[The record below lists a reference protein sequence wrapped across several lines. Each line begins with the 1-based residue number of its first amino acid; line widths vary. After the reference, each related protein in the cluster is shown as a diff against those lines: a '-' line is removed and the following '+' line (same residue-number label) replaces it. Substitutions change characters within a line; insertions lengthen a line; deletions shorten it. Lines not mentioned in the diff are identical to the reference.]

1 MQHVS
6 RRSALALIA
15 GATFPQRLMARGF
28 ATESFSFNDL
38 SLRARQLAQE
48 PFDDDVPQ
56 LPDALAQLSYDE
68 MRDIRFRRDHRF
80 LGQAGGAFRLE
91 LFHRGPL
98 AQRPVAIHI
107 LRDGIAELIAY
118 ESDLFDYGRT
128 RIANH
133 LPEDLGFAGLRLLY
147 PLNASDVMDEL
158 GVFLGASYFRFLS
171 RHQRY
176 GLSARTL
183 AINSGMNPEE
193 FPFFRAFY
201 VEEPQ
206 QDATSITLYALLDS
220 PSIAG
225 ACRFTFSPGDATS
238 IDVDLHLYP
247 RVTIERLGIAPLTS
261 MFYAGEADRRVEDDF
276 RAEVHD
282 SDGLLVHMRS
292 GEWLWRPLRNPQQA
306 IISSFDGDD
315 LRGFGLLQRDRLWSR
330 YSDIEAAYEARPS
343 YWVEPKGEWGRG
355 RLELVEMNA
364 HEETVDNIAA
374 FWSPAEPLAPL
385 NRAHFSYRLTS
396 LPQSVQ
402 LQPGG
407 QAAHTIVMSLPDE
420 GALARRRYVI
430 DFAAGDLPFWAQDP
444 GRVEAVVSGQFVRI
458 ESASVRANPHSKGLR
473 ATVDVA
479 VERGQQG
486 ELRAFLRAGPHALT
500 ETWTTLWA
508 P

>member
-1 MQHVS
+1 MQNFT

-15 GATFPQRLMARGF
+15 GATLPQRAIARGP
-28 ATESFSFNDL
+28 ATEPFSFSDL
-38 SLRARQLAQE
+38 SLRARQIAQE
-48 PFDDDVPQ
+48 PFDENVPA
-56 LPDALAQLSYDE
+56 LPQVLAQLSYDQ

-80 LGQAGGAFRLE
+80 LGEAGGSFRLE

-98 AQRPVAIHI
+98 AQRPVTIHI
-107 LRDGIAELIAY
+107 LRDGLAEPIAY

-133 LPEDLGFAGLRLLY
+133 LPDDLGFAGLRLLY
-147 PLNASDVMDEL
+147 PLNSSDVMDEL

-193 FPFFRAFY
+193 FPFFRSFY

-206 QDATSITLYALLDS
+206 EDATSITLYALLDS

-225 ACRFTFSPGDATS
+225 ACRFTFSPGEATS
-238 IDVDLHLYP
+238 VDVDLDLYP
-247 RVTIERLGIAPLTS
+247 GSKIERLGIAPLTS

-282 SDGLLVHMRS
+282 SDGLLIHMRS

-306 IISSFDGDD
+306 MISSFGGDD
-315 LRGFGLLQRDRLWSR
+315 LRGFGLIQRDRLWSR

-343 YWVEPKGEWGRG
+343 YWVEPKGDWGRG

-364 HEETVDNIAA
+364 HEETVDNIVA

-385 NRAHFSYRLTS
+385 NRARFSYRLTS
-396 LPQSVQ
+396 LPQSGAMHR
-402 LQPGG
+402 GG

-420 GALARRRYVI
+420 GDLARRRYVI
-430 DFAAGDLPFWAQDP
+430 DFASGDLPFWAQDP
-444 GRVEAVVSGQFVRI
+444 GRVEAVVSGRFVRI
-458 ESASVRANPHSKGLR
+458 DGASVRANPHTKGLR
-473 ATVDVA
+473 AMVDVS

>member
-1 MQHVS
+1 MQHFS
-6 RRSALALIA
+6 RRFALAMMA
-15 GATFPQRLMARGF
+15 GVTLPQPLFARV
-28 ATESFSFNDL
+28 ASAEPFSFADL

-48 PFDDDVPQ
+48 PFNEDVPA
-56 LPDALAQLSYDE
+56 LPKILAELSYDQ
-68 MRDIRFRRDHRF
+68 MRFRRDHRF
-80 LGQAGGAFRLE
+80 LGEAGGAFRLE

-107 LRDGIAELIAY
+107 LRDGIAEPIAY

-128 RIANH
+128 QIADD

-147 PLNASDVMDEL
+147 PLNSSDVMDEL

-183 AINSGMNPEE
+183 AINAGLNPEE
-193 FPFFRAFY
+193 FPFFRSFY

-206 QDATSITLYALLDS
+206 EGDKSITLYALLDS

-225 ACRFTFSPGDATS
+225 ACRFIFTPDEATS
-238 IDVDLHLYP
+238 VDVELDLYP

-343 YWVEPKGEWGRG
+343 YWIEPKGDWGRG
-355 RLELVEMNA
+355 QLELVELNA
-364 HEETVDNIAA
+364 HEETVDNIVA

-385 NRAHFSYRLTS
+385 NRARFSYRLTS
-396 LPQSVQ
+396 LSDGRM
-402 LQPGG
+402 LHRGG

-444 GRVEAVVSGQFVRI
+444 GRVETVVSGQFVRI
-458 ESASVRANPHSKGLR
+458 DSASVRANPHTKGLR
-473 ATVDVA
+473 AMVDVA

>member
-1 MQHVS
+1 MQKVS
-6 RRSALALIA
+6 RRAALAILA
-15 GATFPQRLMARGF
+15 GASLPQPGF
-28 ATESFSFNDL
+28 ARIPPPEPFSFSDL
-38 SLRARQLAQE
+38 SLRARQLAQD
-48 PFDDDVPQ
+48 PFDAQVPP
-56 LPDALAQLSYDE
+56 LPDRLAQLSYDE
-68 MRDIRFRRDHRF
+68 TREIRFRRDHRL
-80 LGQAGGAFRLE
+80 LGEAGGSFRLE

-107 LRDGIAELIAY
+107 LRDEMAEAVPY
-118 ESDLFDYGRT
+118 ESELFDYGRT
-128 RIANH
+128 QISNH
-133 LPEDLGFAGLRLLY
+133 LPDDLGFAGLRLLY
-147 PLNASDVMDEL
+147 LLNRSDVMDEL

-193 FPFFRAFY
+193 FPFFRSFY
-201 VEEPQ
+201 VEEPKE
-206 QDATSITLYALLDS
+206 AANSITLYALLDS

-225 ACRFTFSPGDATS
+225 ACRFTFAPGTATAV
-238 IDVDLHLYP
+238 DVDLDLYP
-247 RVTIERLGIAPLTS
+247 RVRIERLGLAPLTS

-306 IISSFDGDD
+306 MLSSFGGDD
-315 LRGFGLLQRDRLWSR
+315 LRGFGLIQRDRLWSR

-343 YWVEPKGEWGRG
+343 YWVEPKGDWGKG
-355 RLELVEMNA
+355 RLELVELNA
-364 HEETVDNIAA
+364 HEETVDNIVA
-374 FWSPAEPLAPL
+374 FWSPAEPLQPL
-385 NRAHFSYRLTS
+385 NRSRFSYRMTS
-396 LPQSVQ
+396 LPEVSH

-407 QAAHTIVMSLPDE
+407 QTAHTIVMSLPDE
-420 GALARRRYVI
+420 GVLARRRYVI
-430 DFAAGDLPFWAQDP
+430 DFAAGDLAYWAKDP
-444 GRVEAVVSGQFVRI
+444 GRVEAVVSGHFVRI
-458 ESASVRANPHSKGLR
+458 DGASVRANPHVQGLR
-473 ATVDVA
+473 AVVDVA

>member
-1 MQHVS
+1 MHLLS
-6 RRSALALIA
+6 RRAALAVIA
-15 GATFPQRLMARGF
+15 GASLPQSLRARVPP
-28 ATESFSFNDL
+28 AEHFSFDDL

-48 PFDDDVPQ
+48 PFNQDVPP
-56 LPDALAQLSYDE
+56 LPQVLADLTYDE

-80 LGQAGGAFRLE
+80 LGELGGAFRLE

-107 LRDGIAELIAY
+107 VSDGVAEPIAY
-118 ESDLFDYGRT
+118 DSDLFDYGRT
-128 RIANH
+128 RIEDH
-133 LPEDLGFAGLRLLY
+133 LPDDLGFAGLRLLY
-147 PLNASDVMDEL
+147 PLNRADHMDEL

-183 AINSGMNPEE
+183 AINSGRNPEE
-193 FPFFRAFY
+193 FPFFRSFY

-206 QDATSITLYALLDS
+206 ENASSITLYALLDS

-225 ACRFTFSPGDATS
+225 ACRFTFTPGEATS
-238 IDVDLHLYP
+238 VDVDLDLYP
-247 RVTIERLGIAPLTS
+247 RVSFERLGIAPLTS
-261 MFYAGEADRRVEDDF
+261 MFYTGEADKRVQDDF

-282 SDGLLVHMRS
+282 SDGLLLHMKN
-292 GEWLWRPLRNPQQA
+292 GEWLWRPLRNPTQA
-306 IISSFDGDD
+306 MLSSFAGHD
-315 LRGFGLLQRDRLWSR
+315 LRGFGLIQRDRLWSR

-343 YWVEPKGEWGRG
+343 YWVEPKGDWGRG
-355 RLELVEMNA
+355 SLELVEMNA
-364 HEETVDNIAA
+364 HEETVDNIVA

-385 NRAHFSYRLTS
+385 NRVRYGYRLTS
-396 LPQSVQ
+396 LPQEAR

-407 QAAHTIVMSLPDE
+407 LAAHTFVMSLPDD
-420 GALARRRYVI
+420 GFLARRRYVI
-430 DFAAGDLPFWAQDP
+430 DFAQGDLPFWAKDP
-444 GRVEAVVSGQFVRI
+444 GQVEAVVSGQFVRI
-458 ESASVRANPHSKGLR
+458 DSTSVRSNPHTKGLR
-473 ATVDVA
+473 AMVDVA
-479 VERGQQG
+479 VEKGQQG